1 MGWQLSKRGRALL
14 LVPLAVPLLH
24 GAYPLD
30 GYRTTR
36 IRRLEAYRLV
46 QEGELRG
53 RKLPPGALLNE
64 DDIRLQLAGVN
75 TRFDITPETPRDAYL
90 QQGLE
95 GIFRGR
101 DRHYAIALLD
111 ISDPAQPKY
120 AGLRDGITYN
130 PGSVGKIMV
139 MVGLFSELA
148 RLHPDASD
156 RIRVLRETQVT
167 ADRFILTD
175 EHEVPVVDLENNRLV
190 HRPIR
195 VGDQFS
201 LWEWVDHMV
210 SPSSNAAASTVWQQ
224 VMLLARFGVAYPV
237 PLPKAA
243 AYFEETPR
251 TELGHESVRLIN
263 EPVWHLGFEE
273 ENIRQGGF
281 FTREGKRLIARSASH
296 ATPRALVRFLLK
308 LEQGQVVDR
317 WSSLEMKKLL
327 YFTRRRYRYAAS
339 PELNDA
345 AVYFKSGSLY
355 SCRPEPDFECGK
367 YRGNR
372 VNIMNSV
379 AIVESP
385 ARGEDRRVYLVALM
399 SNVLRR
405 NAAAEHYAIA
415 GRIERLIRARPKEQP
430 EVPAD

>member
-30 GYRTTR
+30 GYRTTW

-46 QEGELRG
+46 QQGELRG
-53 RKLPPGALLNE
+53 RKLPPGALLSE
-64 DDIRLQLAGVN
+64 DEIQLRLAGVN
-75 TRFDITPETPRDAYL
+75 MSFDITPATRRDAYL

-95 GIFRGR
+95 RIFQARY
-101 DRHYAIALLD
+101 RHYSIALLD

-148 RLHPDASD
+148 RFHPDVSD

-175 EHEVPVVDLENNRLV
+175 EHEVPIVDLDNSRLV
-190 HRPIR
+190 HRSIR
-195 VGDQFS
+195 IGDQFN

-210 SPSSNAAASTVWQQ
+210 SPSSNAAASTVWKQ
-224 VMLLARFGVAYPV
+224 VMLLARFGVAYPA

-263 EPVWHLGFEE
+263 EPVWRLGFDEE
-273 ENIRQGGF
+273 KFRQGGF
-281 FTREGKRLIARSASH
+281 FTREGKRVIPRSASH

-308 LEQGQVVDR
+308 LEQGHVVDR

-339 PELNDA
+339 PELNEA

-355 SCRPEPDFECGK
+355 GCTPGPDECGE

-385 ARGEDRRVYLVALM
+385 ARGEDQRVYLVALM

-415 GRIERLIRARPKEQP
+415 GRIERLIRARPTEQP
-430 EVPAD
+430 EVPVD